1 MAIEKRPL
9 RDTRDTKAEREAKS
23 FIEGTGKGPIGDRVR
38 KVLITHRLSPDLL
51 NRIDAAARRRGI
63 SRAAWIN
70 FYLSKCAEE
79 ETS

>member
-1 MAIEKRPL
+1 MAIAKRPL
-9 RDTRDTKAEREAKS
+9 KDTRDTKADKEAKS
-23 FIEGTGKGPIGDRVR
+23 FIEGKGKTPPRDKPR
-38 KVLITHRLSPDLL
+38 KVLITHRVDAELL